1 MKVSG
6 TFTVTT
12 HGEPPFDDI
21 GSVTM
26 ARARVDKCY
35 EGALEAMSQVYML
48 AARTPIANSAAY
60 VGLERIE
67 GMIDQRTG
75 SFLVVHLGVR
85 NRGEDRLTIDIVPDS
100 GTGELAG
107 IAGSMTLRIVDGQ
120 HRYELDYELPALG
133 ATASTVASTG

>member
-1 MKVSG
+1 
-6 TFTVTT
+6 
-12 HGEPPFDDI
+12 
-21 GSVTM
+21 M